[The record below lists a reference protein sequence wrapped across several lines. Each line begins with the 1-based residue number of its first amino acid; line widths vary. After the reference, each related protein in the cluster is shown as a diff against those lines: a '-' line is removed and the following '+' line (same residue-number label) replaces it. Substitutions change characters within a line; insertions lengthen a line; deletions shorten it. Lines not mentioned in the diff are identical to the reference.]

1 MPEDLVCPEPE
12 PRGRVLVVDDDKDF
26 ALGLRNLL
34 FLEGYDVEIALS
46 ANEAERKIERF
57 DAQVALLDF
66 RLGSAVGLDLIKP
79 LKQRRPGLICILS
92 TAYADTD
99 SVIAALRHGVY
110 DYFRKPLNTAELL
123 STLLRC
129 FEKIE
134 LRQRKVAAE
143 DALRVSEARLR
154 AILDQSPA
162 AISLKD
168 AGGRYVV
175 VSRRYGQLF
184 GMQDDSAHGKL
195 PEDVHPK
202 GLAESMRAHDLEV
215 LESGEIRTCEEK
227 VVCDGAVRTLL
238 TIKFPIRDDAGA
250 LAGLGVIS
258 SDISGRLRAE
268 RELQTAKRQAEI
280 ANKAKSEFLSS
291 MSHELRTPLNAII
304 GFSQILS
311 SQQDR
316 PLSTQQ
322 NEYLGCILDA
332 SNHLLNLSN
341 EILDLAKI
349 EAGNIELARESISP
363 CEILGECALLMRDL
377 AGKAGVRLISDAP
390 ASEALPSLTSDYTR
404 LKQVLMNLISN
415 AIKYN
420 SAGGSVRLD
429 CQVITDA
436 RLRFSVA
443 DTGVGIPQEQT
454 EELFEPFNRLNAEK
468 SEIEG
473 IGIGLTITKK
483 LVALMG
489 GDIGVDS
496 TPGEGSTF
504 WIEFPL
510 DRADSPART

>member
-1 MPEDLVCPEPE
+1 MTAMPEDLVYPEPA
-12 PRGRVLVVDDDKDF
+12 PRRRVLVVDDDRDF

-34 FLEGYDVEIALS
+34 IIEGYDVEIALT
-46 ANEAERKIERF
+46 ATEAEREIERF
-57 DAQVALLDF
+57 DAQVAILDF
-66 RLGSAVGLDLIKP
+66 RLGSAVGLDLIRP
-79 LKQRRPGLICILS
+79 LKERRAGLVCIMS

-99 SVIAALRHGVY
+99 SVITALRCGVY
-110 DYFRKPLNTAELL
+110 DYLRKPLNTDELL
-123 STLLRC
+123 STLNRC
-129 FEKIE
+129 FEKVE
-134 LRQRKVAAE
+134 LRQRKAAVE

-168 AGGRYVV
+168 AEGRYVV

-184 GMQDDSAHGKL
+184 GMHDESSEGKL

-215 LESGEIRTCEEK
+215 LESGEIRTREER
-227 VVCDGAVRTLL
+227 VVCDGAVRILL

-250 LAGLGVIS
+250 LTGLGVIS

-268 RELQTAKRQAEI
+268 RDLQTAKRQAEI

-316 PLSTQQ
+316 LRGAQQ
-322 NEYLGCILDA
+322 NEYLDCILDA
-332 SNHLLNLSN
+332 SNHLLKLSN

-349 EAGNIELARESISP
+349 EAGNIDLARESISP
-363 CEILGECALLMRDL
+363 REILGECALLMKDL
-377 AGKAGVRLISDAP
+377 AGKAGVRLISG
-390 ASEALPSLTSDYTR
+390 ASESKALPNLSTDYTR

-420 SAGGSVRLD
+420 SAGGSVHLD
-429 CQVITDA
+429 CHAVTDA
-436 RLRFSVA
+436 RLRFTVN
-443 DTGVGIPQEQT
+443 DTGVGIAQEQI
-454 EELFEPFNRLNAEK
+454 EKLFEPFNRLNAEK
-468 SEIEG
+468 SEIDG
-473 IGIGLTITKK
+473 TGIGLTITKK

-489 GDIGVDS
+489 GEMGVDS
-496 TPGEGSTF
+496 TPGKGSTF

-510 DRADSPART
+510 DRAE